1 MNRYKITMLAL
12 IPSIVH
18 QLVHHPGI
26 EKIDFSSVTT
36 IASGAA
42 YLPPE
47 LGAKFHSLVPRE
59 SKFVD
64 GSVSFFFL
72 SVNDISNSFFG
83 RVWHVRSGTYLLPS

>member
-1 MNRYKITMLAL
+1 MLAL

-64 GSVSFFFL
+64 GSVLFFL
-72 SVNDISNSFFG
+72 LSTIFLIYDLARI
-83 RVWHVRSGTYLLPS
+83 RHVGSGTSTIIIYRTC

>member
-1 MNRYKITMLAL
+1 MLAL

-64 GSVSFFFL
+64 GSVSFFSSLLTMFL
-72 SVNDISNSFFG
+72 TYDLV